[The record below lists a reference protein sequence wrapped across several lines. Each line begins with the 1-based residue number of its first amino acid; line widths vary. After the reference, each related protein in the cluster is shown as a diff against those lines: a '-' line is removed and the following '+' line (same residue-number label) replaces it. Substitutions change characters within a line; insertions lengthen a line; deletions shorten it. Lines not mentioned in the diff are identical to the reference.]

1 MSEYEYKGNLWDCI
15 PKTAKEAMGIMD
27 AQAEPWLNMND
38 ELGKE
43 ELRKGLQEREEIASF
58 QSRLFQLVGRTWAD
72 YKEHFGRNI
81 GHQKPSCQKDKEVS
95 KRRKKNKNKKTHR
108 KR

>member
-15 PKTAKEAMGIMD
+15 PKTAKEAIKIMD

-38 ELGKE
+38 ELEKE
-43 ELRKGLQEREEIASF
+43 ELRKDLQAREEIASF
-58 QSRLFQLVGRTWAD
+58 QSRLFQLVGRNWAD
-72 YKEHFGRNI
+72 YTSEFDRKV
-81 GHQKPSCQKDKEVS
+81 GHPKPCSQKNKEVS

-108 KR
+108 KK